1 MSDQAILS
9 PAKKIMLEINSL
21 EALKED
27 LEIELKKKNSRYTAG
42 EVTFGIGLIFIFI
55 FPGIW
60 FLWLFFITL
69 GLLTWISAVIQ
80 RKELNAQIAQTRKD
94 LATKRDQLI
103 RAE

>member
-1 MSDQAILS
+1 MSDQANLS

-21 EALKED
+21 EASKED

-55 FPGIW
+55 FPGLW
-60 FLWLFFITL
+60 YLWLFFITL
-69 GLLTWISAVIQ
+69 GLITWISAIVQ
-80 RKELNAQIAQTRKD
+80 RKDLNMQVTQIRKD

-103 RAE
+103 RTE